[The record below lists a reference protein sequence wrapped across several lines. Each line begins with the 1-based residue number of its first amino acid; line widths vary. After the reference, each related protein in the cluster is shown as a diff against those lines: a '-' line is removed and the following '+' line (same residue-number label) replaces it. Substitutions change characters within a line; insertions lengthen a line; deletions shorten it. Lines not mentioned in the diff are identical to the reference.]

1 MYRKIF
7 WALLAL
13 LLVTHA
19 AAADDRELFDEAQRR
34 FDAGAYTLA
43 LEQFQSLLDQY
54 PGSGYA
60 TRAQLRIAQSYFY
73 LGDHSRALEVLQR
86 AAVRARGGGAL
97 GQEIRLWI
105 GLSRFQ
111 LGQYDEAVADFT
123 RYIDSGATQ
132 TARAFLYRGM
142 SRLETG
148 DTSGSMSDLENAVTD
163 LEGAER
169 GYALATLFSLMN
181 RAGLHDRVL
190 SLYQQE
196 SASNIDSAYREQ
208 ILRLAADA
216 AFEEGEL
223 ETAGQ
228 LYRELT
234 DFSSGS
240 AQWAYQQL
248 YRMAVLRNDR
258 SEMDDLFRAAERR
271 LSAEPER
278 LSSFWLALGSEA
290 VESERYELA
299 EFYLSRLWNIREQ
312 QSVSGTVPL
321 LLARS
326 LEAQGRPEEALEIL
340 TSSLRDGDVRSDD
353 GAARYLEATRL
364 LLRLGRPEE
373 AATMISSYPGYRED
387 GATLYAWSHASF
399 RSGNYDEVLQ
409 ALQQPETQA
418 FAREVPGLTRI
429 LGRVLLE
436 VDNPREAVRAYRTY
450 LAARPADL
458 SARIELIRGL
468 VSAEQFDA
476 ALQEIRR
483 LDRDDLTRRQ
493 RNEVAYLEGLSHFQ
507 GRRYEDAL
515 ASFENVTDN
524 AYEPMLSYHVSWSLY
539 RTGETAEAGRRIAAT
554 RTALPDDVYV
564 DGSYLYAWTLYQ
576 QQRPSQAVDV
586 LLPLLGSDPDNPRRP
601 AIRELLAASYLAA
614 GDDQEAL
621 REYRKIVEE
630 ADSADRP
637 VYWSRYASV
646 LASLGRD
653 DEAVVEYDEI
663 ALRFPDTV
671 QGGEAL
677 LEAGQILFTAGR
689 YVQGRDRFRD
699 YRNRYPD
706 GLSYDRALYWGGQS
720 SLELDEGERALLWW
734 EPLILEYPR
743 SSFTPR
749 ALFQSAEIHAERNRT
764 REALELYDRY
774 VAAYPEGPDV
784 ERAERRRQ
792 ALRLA
797 QAGLTEREAAL
808 WTELDPDAGEGPPP
822 GSDRW
827 FELVLEL
834 GQVAIREQIT
844 LSFQRTRI
852 VPELQ
857 RAGSFS
863 GEPAAR
869 ANILLAEYYQRR
881 GETRRAIESYIAAA
895 STEGATD
902 ELRGQSLFRLAEVA
916 HEEGDSRTVEEAVRQ
931 LRSQF
936 PDTIWADQ
944 VERFLG
950 GVQ

>member
-7 WALLAL
+7 SALLVL
-13 LLVTHA
+13 LLA
-19 AAADDRELFDEAQRR
+19 AQIVAAGDRELFDEAQRR
-34 FDAGAYTLA
+34 FDTGAYTLA

-54 PGSGYA
+54 PGSAFA
-60 TRAQLRIAQSYFY
+60 TRSQLRIAQSYFY
-73 LGDHSRALEVLQR
+73 LGDHSRALEVLLR
-86 AAVRARGGGAL
+86 ASVRARGSGAL
-97 GQEIRLWI
+97 GQEIRLWL

-111 LGQYDEAVADFT
+111 MGRYDEAVTDFS
-123 RYIDSGATQ
+123 RYIDSGANQ

-148 DTSGSMSDLENAVTD
+148 DTSGAGSDLESALND

-169 GYALATLFSLMN
+169 GYALATLFSLLN
-181 RAGLHDRVL
+181 RADLHDRVVE
-190 SLYQQE
+190 LYQRE
-196 SASNIDSAYREQ
+196 SASTIDPVYREQ
-208 ILRLAADA
+208 VLRLAADA

-223 ETAGQ
+223 ETAEE
-228 LYRELT
+228 LYREIT
-234 DFSSGS
+234 DFSPGS

-248 YRMAVLRNDR
+248 YRMALLRDDR
-258 SEMDDLFRAAERR
+258 SEMDAVFRAAERR

-278 LSSFWLALGSEA
+278 LGSFWLALGSDA

-299 EFYLSRLWNIREQ
+299 EFYLSRLWSIRGQ
-312 QSVSGTVPL
+312 QVVSGTVAR
-321 LLARS
+321 LLARA

-340 TSSLRDGDVRSDD
+340 TISFTDANVSDD
-353 GAARYLEATRL
+353 DGSARYLEATRL
-364 LLRLGRPEE
+364 LLRLDRPEE
-373 AATMISSYPGYRED
+373 AATLISSYPGYLEN

-399 RSGNYDEVLQ
+399 RSGNYEGVLQ
-409 ALQQPETQA
+409 VLQRPETQA
-418 FAREVPGLTRI
+418 FAREIPGLTRL

-436 VDNPREAVRAYRTY
+436 VDNPREAVRAYRTF
-450 LAARPADL
+450 LAARPNDL
-458 SARIELIRGL
+458 PARIELIRGL

-476 ALQEIRR
+476 ARQEIRR
-483 LDRDDLTRRQ
+483 LDRDALNRRQ
-493 RNEVAYLEGLSHFQ
+493 MNEVAYLEGLSQFQ
-507 GRRYEDAL
+507 GRRYSEALTSFDAV
-515 ASFENVTDN
+515 SDN
-524 AYEPMLSYHVSWSLY
+524 AYEPMLSYHIAWSLY
-539 RTGETAEAGRRIAAT
+539 RTGEIAEAGRRIAAT
-554 RTALPDDVYV
+554 RSALPDDVYS

-576 QQRPSQAVDV
+576 QQRPAQAVEV
-586 LLPLLGSDPDNPRRP
+586 LLPLLGSGSDQERRS

-614 GDDQEAL
+614 GNDQEAL

-630 ADSADRP
+630 ADSDDRP

-653 DEAVVEYDEI
+653 DEAVNEYEEI
-663 ALRFPDTV
+663 ALRFPETV
-671 QGGEAL
+671 HGGEAL
-677 LEAGQILFTAGR
+677 LEAGQILFTMSKFP
-689 YVQGRDRFRD
+689 QGRDRFRD

-706 GLSYDRALYWGGQS
+706 GPSYDRALYWGGQS

-749 ALFQSAEIHAERNRT
+749 ALFQSAEIHAERNRN

-774 VAAYPEGPDV
+774 VAAYPAGPDV
-784 ERAERRRQ
+784 EAAERRRQ
-792 ALRLA
+792 SLRLS

-808 WTELDPDAGEGPPP
+808 WTELDPDVGEGPPP

-827 FELVLEL
+827 FEIVLEL
-834 GQVAIREQIT
+834 GQVAIREQIA

-857 RAGSFS
+857 RAGELS
-863 GEPAAR
+863 GESAAR

-881 GETRRAIESYIAAA
+881 GEIRRAIESYIAAA
-895 STEGATD
+895 STDGATD

-916 HEEGDSRTVEEAVRQ
+916 HEEGDRRTVEEATRQ
-931 LRSQF
+931 LREQF

-950 GVQ
+950 GAQ